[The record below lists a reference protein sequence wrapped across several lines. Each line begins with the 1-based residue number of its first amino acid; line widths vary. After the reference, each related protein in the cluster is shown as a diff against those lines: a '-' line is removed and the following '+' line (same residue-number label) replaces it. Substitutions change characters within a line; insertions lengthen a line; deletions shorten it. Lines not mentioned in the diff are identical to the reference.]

1 MKKQNKDFKFYSLLL
16 VGTILTIIGLFL
28 PPLGVLSESLIIII
42 SQLTLLVAALY
53 EVSLVLDF
61 KNMFFCI
68 GKYPKQ
74 LKEIE
79 NTQKEK
85 TPLENNDSNEVVNE

>member
-1 MKKQNKDFKFYSLLL
+1 MKKNKDLKFYSLLF
-16 VGTILTIIGLFL
+16 VGTVLTIIGLFL
-28 PPLGVLSESLIIII
+28 PPLGAISESLIIII

-74 LKEIE
+74 LKEE
-79 NTQKEK
+79 KETDK
-85 TPLENNDSNEVVNE
+85 DDVKSTEQP

>member
-1 MKKQNKDFKFYSLLL
+1 MKKQNKDLKFYSLLA

-74 LKEIE
+74 LKEQEQTEQIE
-79 NTQKEK
+79 KQNPQ
-85 TPLENNDSNEVVNE
+85 EN

>member
-1 MKKQNKDFKFYSLLL
+1 MKKDNKDLKFYSLLL
-16 VGTILTIIGLFL
+16 VGTLLTIIGLFL
-28 PPLGVLSESLIIII
+28 PPKGVISESLIIII

-61 KNMFFCI
+61 KNLFFCI

-74 LKEIE
+74 LKEE
-79 NTQKEK
+79 KETEEQKEN
-85 TPLENNDSNEVVNE
+85 PQE

>member
-1 MKKQNKDFKFYSLLL
+1 MSKNKNNDVKFFALLV

-28 PPLGVLSESLIIII
+28 PPIGAISDSLLIII

-53 EVSLVLDF
+53 EVSIVLDF
-61 KNMFFCI
+61 RNKFFCV

-74 LKEIE
+74 LKEQAE
-79 NTQKEK
+79 QQTEEQNETTPKE
-85 TPLENNDSNEVVNE
+85 

>member
-1 MKKQNKDFKFYSLLL
+1 MKKNNKDLKFYSLLL
-16 VGTILTIIGLFL
+16 VGTVLTIIGLFL

-68 GKYPKQ
+68 GRYPKQ
-74 LKEIE
+74 LKEE
-79 NTQKEK
+79 KETDKQKEN
-85 TPLENNDSNEVVNE
+85 PSEQQ

>member
-1 MKKQNKDFKFYSLLL
+1 MKNNNKDLKFYSLLL
-16 VGTILTIIGLFL
+16 VGTVLTIIGLFL
-28 PPLGVLSESLIIII
+28 PPLGALSESLIIII

-68 GKYPKQ
+68 GRYPKQ
-74 LKEIE
+74 LKEE
-79 NTQKEK
+79 KETDKQKEN
-85 TPLENNDSNEVVNE
+85 PSEQQ

>member
-1 MKKQNKDFKFYSLLL
+1 MEKKDIKFFALLS
-16 VGTILTIIGLFL
+16 VGTILTVIGLFL
-28 PPLGVLSESLIIII
+28 PPLGIISESLIIII

-74 LKEIE
+74 LKNEKENQENEQKE
-79 NTQKEK
+79 NTPK
-85 TPLENNDSNEVVNE
+85 TE

>member
-1 MKKQNKDFKFYSLLL
+1 MKKENKDLKFYTLLL
-16 VGTILTIIGLFL
+16 VGTVLTIIGLFL

-42 SQLTLLVAALY
+42 SQITLLVAALY

-68 GKYPKQ
+68 GRYPKQ
-74 LKEIE
+74 LKDE
-79 NTQKEK
+79 NKKEK
-85 TPLENNDSNEVVNE
+85 DESENNSESPINN

>member
-1 MKKQNKDFKFYSLLL
+1 MEKKDIKFFALLI
-16 VGTILTIIGLFL
+16 VGTILTLVGLFT
-28 PPLGVLSESLIIII
+28 PPIGALSESLIIII

-74 LKEIE
+74 LKNEKENHEKE
-79 NTQKEK
+79 NTPK
-85 TPLENNDSNEVVNE
+85 TE

>member
-1 MKKQNKDFKFYSLLL
+1 MEKKDIKFFALLA
-16 VGTILTIIGLFL
+16 VGTILTLVGLFT
-28 PPLGVLSESLIIII
+28 PPIGALSESLIIII
-42 SQLTLLVAALY
+42 SQLTLLVSALY

-74 LKEIE
+74 LKHEKE
-79 NTQKEK
+79 NTPK
-85 TPLENNDSNEVVNE
+85 TE